1 MHQQMTTFP
10 EPGVPVPAVIETP
23 SAQAAAG
30 RRGEAERKRIERA
43 KRKAQGLPDPR
54 LVDNAIASALANVL
68 QKGDAANRI
77 KAKGGDLKV
86 FRLPLEALMH
96 EAMAVLTLGR
106 HVDKKT
112 ASKVLAQRLRIV

>member
-1 MHQQMTTFP
+1 MTVFP
-10 EPGVPVPAVIETP
+10 TPDAPLPAPLESP

-30 RRGEAERKRIERA
+30 RRGEAQRKRDERA
-43 KRKAQGLPDPR
+43 ARKAEGLPDPR

-112 ASKVLAQRLRIV
+112 ASKVLSQRLRLV